1 MVGSYHFH
9 TKSFK
14 FIIILFNC
22 LRHIKQLFLS
32 FMGSNLINYTQ
43 FQLIR
48 IISYRNS
55 VSSVAAAA
63 SQNI

>member
-1 MVGSYHFH
+1 MVRSYHFH

-14 FIIILFNC
+14 FIIIFFNC
-22 LRHIKQLFLS
+22 LRQLFLS